1 MSYSRPFIMILWI
14 AEPMDRFTALIHYYY
29 ILSQLISTHLFTKVT
44 LKVSQKGPNGEPCL
58 ALQESVK
65 SPGLQMPMISTISRQ
80 IKHDDNTDLAE

>member
-1 MSYSRPFIMILWI
+1 
-14 AEPMDRFTALIHYYY
+14 MDRFTALIYYY
-29 ILSQLISTHLFTKVT
+29 ILRMLQTTHLFTKVT

-65 SPGLQMPMISTISRQ
+65 SPGLQMSMRRQ